1 MTDIEGIQGNKNGQ
15 HPLDASRDNEAFS
28 RHEPVQISASE
39 ISSLVFNKNG
49 SETHKSPQKY
59 TNGENVPLIQIST
72 AGNPSSENIDIGECT
87 RPKITSNNLH
97 GIETEISVAGNSVSN
112 HVNATSNTC
121 SSKGKHVKEYQH
133 QACQTEGRS
142 KRHVN
147 FERLNI
153 EEGPNQKPKGV
164 RGRFSLKFLNKGVTK
179 GSIIKRYMSSNVEEQ
194 VNDDNENG
202 NGQVHGKEKNNPM
215 YSKEKKH
222 VSLEVK
228 RERKAAKT
236 LAIVTG
242 AFIACW
248 LPFFVLALVMPIFQN
263 VNFPDVLVSFFYWLG
278 CFNSTLNPMIYTVF
292 SPEFRQAFQR
302 ILCGKSAAQNHR
314 PRHLQ

>member
-1 MTDIEGIQGNKNGQ
+1 MTDIEGIQGDKNGQ
-15 HPLDASRDNEAFS
+15 HPLDNESFS
-28 RHEPVQISASE
+28 RHEPEQISTSDTP
-39 ISSLVFNKNG
+39 SLAVNKKG
-49 SETHKSPQKY
+49 SEKQKSPQKY
-59 TNGENVPLIQIST
+59 KNGENVPLIQIST
-72 AGNPSSENIDIGECT
+72 AGNPASETIGIRECT
-87 RPKITSNNLH
+87 RPKIISNSLH

-153 EEGPNQKPKGV
+153 EEAPTQKPKGV
-164 RGRFSLKFLNKGVTK
+164 RGRLSLKFLNKGVTK
-179 GSIIKRYMSSNVEEQ
+179 GSILKRYLSSNVEEQ
-194 VNDDNENG
+194 VNDNENG
-202 NGQVHGKEKNNPM
+202 NGQVLGKGKNNPM

-248 LPFFVLALVMPIFQN
+248 LPFFGLALVMPIFQD
-263 VNFPDVLVSFFYWLG
+263 VNWNQTLVSFFLWLG
-278 CFNSTLNPMIYTVF
+278 YFNSTLNPMIYTVF

>member
-1 MTDIEGIQGNKNGQ
+1 MHISTNETAS
-15 HPLDASRDNEAFS
+15 LDLD
-28 RHEPVQISASE
+28 
-39 ISSLVFNKNG
+39 KTG
-49 SETHKSPQKY
+49 SKKQNPPQKY
-59 TNGENVPLIQIST
+59 TNGENVPLIQISA
-72 AGNPSSENIDIGECT
+72 AGIPGSKISDSRECSKSNII
-87 RPKITSNNLH
+87 INNIH
-97 GIETEISVAGNSVSN
+97 SIDTEISVAGNTVSN
-112 HVNATSNTC
+112 NVSATNNTC
-121 SSKGKHVKEYQH
+121 SGKRKHNKEYQH

-153 EEGPNQKPKGV
+153 EEGPIPKPKGV
-164 RGRFSLKFLNKGVTK
+164 RGRLSLKFLNNGVTK
-179 GSIIKRYMSSNVEEQ
+179 GSILKRYLSSNVEEQ
-194 VNDDNENG
+194 GKDDNENG
-202 NGQVHGKEKNNPM
+202 NGQVNGKGKNNPM
-215 YSKEKKH
+215 NSKEKKH

-248 LPFFVLALVMPIFQN
+248 LPFFGLALVMPIFQD
-263 VNFPDVLVSFFYWLG
+263 VNWNQTLVSFFLWLG
-278 CFNSTLNPMIYTVF
+278 YFNSTLNPMIYTVF

>member
-1 MTDIEGIQGNKNGQ
+1 MTDIEGIQGDKNGQ
-15 HPLDASRDNEAFS
+15 HPLDNESFS
-28 RHEPVQISASE
+28 RHEPEQISTSDTP
-39 ISSLVFNKNG
+39 SLAVNKKG
-49 SETHKSPQKY
+49 SEKQKSPQKY
-59 TNGENVPLIQIST
+59 KNGENVPLIQIST
-72 AGNPSSENIDIGECT
+72 AGNPASETIGIRECT
-87 RPKITSNNLH
+87 RPKIISNSLH

-112 HVNATSNTC
+112 HVNATNNTC

-153 EEGPNQKPKGV
+153 EEAPTQTPKGV
-164 RGRFSLKFLNKGVTK
+164 RGRLSLKFLNKGVTK
-179 GSIIKRYMSSNVEEQ
+179 GSILKRYLSSNVEEQ
-194 VNDDNENG
+194 VKDDNENG
-202 NGQVHGKEKNNPM
+202 NGQVLGKGKNNPM

-248 LPFFVLALVMPIFQN
+248 LPFFILALVMPIFQN
-263 VNFPDVLVSFFYWLG
+263 VNFPGVLVSFFLWLG
-278 CFNSTLNPMIYTVF
+278 YFNSTLNPMIYTVF